1 MRVTV
6 AGQSVEGELQES
18 RRANNIRLTKFAD
31 SHCVLGTVKITAAGT
46 HTLALEVTS
55 DFTGSGIPL
64 RGVTLSPVS
73 SDASQLDREER

>member
-6 AGQSVEGELQES
+6 SGQSVEGELRES
-18 RRANNIRLTKFAD
+18 RRMDNIRLTKFAD

-55 DFTGSGIPL
+55 NFTGSGVLL
-64 RGVTLSPVS
+64 RGVTLLPVS
-73 SDASQLDREER
+73 SDSSQLNREER